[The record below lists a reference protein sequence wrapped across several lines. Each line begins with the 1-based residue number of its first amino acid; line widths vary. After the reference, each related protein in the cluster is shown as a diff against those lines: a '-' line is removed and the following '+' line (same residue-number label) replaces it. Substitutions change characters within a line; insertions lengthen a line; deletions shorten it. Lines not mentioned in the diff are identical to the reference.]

1 MNFNIIEKLKQEN
14 LKDRLKNKD
23 QVAFEE
29 LYDKNVDDIYRFI
42 YFKIGKKDDANDL
55 SSLVFLKTWEHI
67 QKNKVSHNETLRALI
82 YKIARNVVVDYY
94 REHRP
99 DNISIDDENN
109 RIDIASDD
117 SLENDVSIKTDY
129 DQLMIS
135 VMGLKNEY
143 REILIMR
150 FVNEL
155 SLDEIADITG
165 KKKINVRVILHRAIT
180 ALQEMT
186 EGAKPI
192 KKIKTPRKI
201 NISPVDNMGGKLKK

>member
-129 DQLMIS
+129 DNLMIS

>member
-14 LKDRLKNKD
+14 LKDRLKDKD
-23 QVAFEE
+23 QLAFEE

-67 QKNKVSHNETLRALI
+67 QKNKISQNETLRALI

-94 REHRP
+94 RERRP

-109 RIDIASDD
+109 KIDVVDDNNLEIDISVK
-117 SLENDVSIKTDY
+117 SDY
-129 DQLMIS
+129 DRLMVN

-155 SLDEIADITG
+155 SLDEIADVTG
-165 KKKINVRVILHRAIT
+165 KKKINVRVILHRAVT

-186 EGAKPI
+186 EGTKPI
-192 KKIKTPRKI
+192 KKVRTPGKV
-201 NISPVDNMGGKLKK
+201 NVSPVDNIGGKLKK